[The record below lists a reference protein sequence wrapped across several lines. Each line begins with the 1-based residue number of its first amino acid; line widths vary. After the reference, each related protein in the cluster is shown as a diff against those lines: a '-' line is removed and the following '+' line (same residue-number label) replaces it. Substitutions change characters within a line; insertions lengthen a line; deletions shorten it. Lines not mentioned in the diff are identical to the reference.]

1 MTAEPMTTEPM
12 TAEPS
17 PRAVRRRSRAAHH
30 DEVHHLRAED
40 GARLSLIRV
49 RGEREPTLG
58 PVLLAA
64 GSGVRAELFRPP
76 VETTLVDALVDAGF
90 EPWLFNWRGSIDFD
104 PIPWTLD
111 DVAAYDHPAAVRHIV
126 AETGAA
132 TIKAV
137 VHCQGST
144 AFSMSA
150 VAGLVPEVD
159 VIVSNAVSLHPVVP
173 AFSRVKM
180 DTLRPLSQR
189 VTPYLDPSWGDGP
202 TTWFSHVARAAVL
215 ATHWE
220 CDNPVCRMVSFTYG
234 SGRPAL
240 WRHEN
245 LDEATHDWIRGEFG
259 EVPMSFFAQ
268 MAQCIRAGQLVSVS
282 TRPGLLERYADGPPR
297 TDARIVLLAGRENRC
312 FLPESQQRTFDHLE
326 RHRPGRQSLHLMA
339 GYSHLDPF
347 LGKNAARDVFPTIV
361 DALVAGPGT
370 APVPVTGA

>member
-259 EVPMSFFAQ
+259 EVPMTSSPRWPSAS
-268 MAQCIRAGQLVSVS
+268 APASSCRSRPAPDCWSGTPTVRRAR
-282 TRPGLLERYADGPPR
+282 TRGSCCSP
-297 TDARIVLLAGRENRC
+297 AGRTAASCRRASSAPSTTSSGTDRGGSRC
-312 FLPESQQRTFDHLE
+312 T
-326 RHRPGRQSLHLMA
+326 
-339 GYSHLDPF
+339 
-347 LGKNAARDVFPTIV
+347 
-361 DALVAGPGT
+361 
-370 APVPVTGA
+370 